1 MSHLDEIHFSRHIQN
16 RRVIIPQ
23 RCDSLHHV
31 TRSRLETSQQGYE
44 MRSTTLAGMVLGIL
58 LVSGLGMPI
67 ASEADELRE
76 RAKAV
81 RKEAS
86 AMAERGNKEQAERL
100 EKESVELMQ
109 AAQKLEGRTKG
120 RSEKANRPD
129 IAKAVQSLHERLND
143 LHAQERKLKETKAPE
158 KELAEVHERIAQT
171 ERELH
176 AIHKHHAEQA
186 EPHPAMR
193 GQAEQLEAASR
204 RIHHL
209 RTAAEHLKQAEAH
222 ELAQQVQEQAN
233 SMERDVQAAKA
244 RLLEEH
250 HRATKGE
257 HGPDALQELRTEVER
272 LRAEVKELRQ
282 QSEKR

>member
-1 MSHLDEIHFSRHIQN
+1 
-16 RRVIIPQ
+16 
-23 RCDSLHHV
+23 
-31 TRSRLETSQQGYE
+31 

-58 LVSGLGMPI
+58 LVSGLGMLI

-86 AMAERGNKEQAERL
+86 VMAERGNKEQAERL

-109 AAQKLEGRTKG
+109 AAQKLESRTKG
-120 RSEKANRPD
+120 RGEKADRTD
-129 IAKAVQSLHERLND
+129 IEKAMQNLHERLCD
-143 LHAQERKLKETKAPE
+143 LHAQERKLKESKASE

-176 AIHKHHAEQA
+176 AIHKHHAGQA
-186 EPHPAMR
+186 EQHPVLR
-193 GQAEQLEAASR
+193 GHAEQLEAASR

-209 RTAAEHLKQAEAH
+209 RTAAEHLKHAEAH
-222 ELAQQVQEQAN
+222 ELAHQVQEQAN

-257 HGPDALQELRTEVER
+257 HGPDALQELRAEVER

-282 QSEKR
+282 HSEKR